1 MRKTV
6 LILTLAL
13 VGFLVIAS
21 PAPAI
26 AHERVGIGGHE
37 IVVGWLEEP
46 AYAGFKNAVQF
57 VATHKDDGD
66 PVRGAKLQVE
76 VIFGDRDGE
85 EKMGPMDLGAAFGSP
100 GEYHA
105 FLVPTRPGT
114 YTFHITGSLGEG
126 EPIDRFF
133 TSGEQTFADIEDLA
147 AVQFPANDPTAGQ
160 LSEKIDRV
168 NGRLASVKQAA
179 DSAARS
185 ASDAADSARL
195 MAIVG
200 IALGG
205 VALSVAIVVLLVLRP
220 RRSTA

>member
-1 MRKTV
+1 MRKTL
-6 LILTLAL
+6 LILFALAGVV
-13 VGFLVIAS
+13 VGGS
-21 PAPAI
+21 SAPAM

-37 IVVGWLEEP
+37 IVIGWLEEP
-46 AYAGFKNAVQF
+46 AFAGFKNAVQLI
-57 VATHKDDGD
+57 ASHTDDGD
-66 PVRGAKLQVE
+66 PVRGANLQVE

-85 EKMGPMDLGAAFGSP
+85 EKMGPMNLGAAFGSP

-105 FLVPTRPGT
+105 YLVPTRPGT

-133 TSGEQTFADIEDLA
+133 TSGEQTFADIEDPA

-168 NGRLASVKQAA
+168 DGRLASVQQAA

-185 ASDAADSARL
+185 ASDAADTARL
-195 MAIVG
+195 LAFVG

-205 VALSVAIVVLLVLRP
+205 LALLGAIVALVVFRP

>member
-1 MRKTV
+1 MRKTL
-6 LILTLAL
+6 LILAFMLAG
-13 VGFLVIAS
+13 VVAAGSF
-21 PAPAI
+21 APAL
-26 AHERVGIGGHE
+26 AHERVGVGGHTV
-37 IVVGWLEEP
+37 VVGWLDEP
-46 AYAGFKNAVQF
+46 AFAGFKNAVQF
-57 VATHKDDGD
+57 IATHNADGD
-66 PVRGAKLQVE
+66 PVTGARLRVE

-85 EKMGPMDLGAAFGSP
+85 EKMGPMDLGAAFGSA

-133 TSGEQTFADIEDLA
+133 TSGEQTFADIEDPA

-168 NGRLASVKQAA
+168 DGRLASVQEAA

-185 ASDAADSARL
+185 ASDAADTARL
-195 MAIVG
+195 LAIVG

-205 VALSVAIVVLLVLRP
+205 LALLGAIVALLVFRP
-220 RRSTA
+220 GRSTA